1 MTEKCGKPKTAIE
14 KVLKRENWIGSKAV
28 KLGEFSESTV
38 ILLHEGK
45 NNIRLSVPNISLRG
59 DTVESKSSDGLL
71 FAVHG
76 YTGILLVGPP
86 HGKNINK
93 YIQNEGIYTYPG
105 LENASWKIF

>member
-1 MTEKCGKPKTAIE
+1 MWKKPKTAIE
-14 KVLKRENWIGSKAV
+14 KVFREKTGLAQAV

-45 NNIRLSVPNISLRG
+45 NNIRLSVPNIGLRG

-71 FAVHG
+71 FAVPWL
-76 YTGILLVGPP
+76 YRVFYWWDRL

-93 YIQNEGIYTYPG
+93 YIQNEGIYTYQG
-105 LENASWKIF
+105 